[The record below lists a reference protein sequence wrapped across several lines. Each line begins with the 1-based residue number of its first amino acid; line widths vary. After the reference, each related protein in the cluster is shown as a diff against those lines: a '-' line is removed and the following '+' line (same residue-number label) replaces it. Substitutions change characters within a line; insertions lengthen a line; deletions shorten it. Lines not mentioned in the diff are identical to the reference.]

1 MAGTIK
7 ELTDLNFQ
15 ENVKTGIT
23 LVDFWAPW
31 CPPCRKQGPIVDK
44 VAEAFDGAATIAKM
58 NVDEN
63 HNIAGQL
70 EVANIPTLIIF
81 KDGKEVKRMVGLHEE
96 ADLKA
101 AINAVLS

>member
-15 ENVKTGIT
+15 ESVKAGVT

-44 VAEAFDGAATIAKM
+44 VAEAFDGVANITKM

-63 HNIAGQL
+63 GAIAGQYN
-70 EVANIPTLIIF
+70 VANIPTLIIF

-101 AINAVLS
+101 AINAAMS